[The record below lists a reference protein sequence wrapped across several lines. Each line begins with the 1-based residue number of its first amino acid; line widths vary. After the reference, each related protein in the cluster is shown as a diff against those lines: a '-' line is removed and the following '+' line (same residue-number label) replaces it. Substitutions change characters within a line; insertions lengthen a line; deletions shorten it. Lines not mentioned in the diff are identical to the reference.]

1 MGRSQRAVTRQTAAP
16 AVNGSRRSRSPP
28 LKIPPAT
35 IARETCT
42 CIFTAQDR
50 STEAPPA
57 AGIGGALGEGGGLDS
72 WPVQPWGAIAICSA
86 LPYGSERGVD
96 MDLVVERWLRML
108 APERWERP
116 VSIERWSVMLGIA
129 SDDAFMRLLR
139 RIEGPPTALS

>member
-1 MGRSQRAVTRQTAAP
+1 VKVEGSIPGRYS
-16 AVNGSRRSRSPP
+16 
-28 LKIPPAT
+28 
-35 IARETCT
+35 
-42 CIFTAQDR
+42 
-50 STEAPPA
+50 
-57 AGIGGALGEGGGLDS
+57 LG
-72 WPVQPWGAIAICSA
+72 GAIAICSA